1 MSRGDIIVLLAGE
14 PVLTELPREGD
25 PLVVEIDLPANHAFG
40 RKCMQ
45 CQTTVVRVSNSH
57 SGVASVAMRIHK
69 IRFQSCV
76 DNSAF
81 DQALAAPLEQLL
93 M

>member
-1 MSRGDIIVLLAGE
+1 MTRGDIIVLLAGE
-14 PVLTELPREGD
+14 PAPSELPREGD

-45 CQTTVVRVSNSH
+45 CQTTVVRVSRSH
-57 SGVASVAMRIHK
+57 IGVASVAMRIHK

-76 DNSAF
+76 EASAS
-81 DQALAAPLEQLL
+81 DQGSAVPFEQLL

>member
-1 MSRGDIIVLLAGE
+1 MSRGDIIVMLAGQ
-14 PVLTELPREGD
+14 PVIAELPCEGD
-25 PLVVEIDLPANHAFG
+25 LLVVEIDLPANHAFG

-45 CQTTVVRVSNSH
+45 CQTTVVRVSKSH
-57 SGVASVAMRIHK
+57 AGVASVAMRIHK

-76 DNSAF
+76 ETSAF
-81 DQALAAPLEQLL
+81 DQDPGAPLEQLL